1 MPVQKVAITRG
12 RSDGQ
17 AWENIKALYLCEVC
31 QAPANFGFTIT
42 TNNKRRREWFC
53 GAHRQEG
60 QAEWAKSQGR

>member
-31 QAPANFGFTIT
+31 QAPANFGFTFT
-42 TNNKRRREWFC
+42 TNNQRKRLWFC
-53 GAHRQEG
+53 GSHRQE
-60 QAEWAKSQGR
+60 AEEAWRKQER